1 MFVCIHKPII
11 KYTIIIYKNQ
21 CLSVAIND
29 RKAKIFKKTDLTA
42 DFYAN
47 KIEIRG
53 NEKKRGK

>member
-11 KYTIIIYKNQ
+11 KYTIFIKRNQ
-21 CLSVAIND
+21 WYFGNCI
-29 RKAKIFKKTDLTA
+29 KTDLTA